1 MYLLKLIVIL
11 AFIHCRYQHFNLLA
25 DALLEDNINIE
36 SAALRS
42 NYKSFYN
49 VLDEVKNTNEA
60 PLTKVKSNSESFA
73 NSSLVKTR
81 EDDEFVFLVVG
92 GYRPENNDLAKYV
105 VSLRHVDMEKDDGFG
120 FGHFCGG
127 SIISKKV
134 ILTAAHCLA
143 KRGSI
148 AFAKNIKVV
157 AGTTRRLL
165 RNKQS
170 QELTVASVKV
180 HPKYNAFNV
189 HTYDI
194 ALIKLKDELD
204 LSEEFVSIIPIA
216 SEKPLAGQLCTV
228 IGWGIILEDGPLP
241 DDIGNGDVT
250 IHSDAYCASRS
261 FGFKKDLFVCVSNPK
276 NYEVS
281 SSSGDSGGPLICD
294 NKVVGICSHGMR
306 TGHATI
312 PDVYTNV
319 YYFREWILRNGVCC
333 LTNKLEHIVL
343 AFVIAFINQYTF

>member
-1 MYLLKLIVIL
+1 MYISKLIVIL
-11 AFIHCRYQHFNLLA
+11 AFLLYRYQHLNLLV
-25 DALLEDNINIE
+25 DALLEDN
-36 SAALRS
+36 L
-42 NYKSFYN
+42 NYKSFKN
-49 VLDEVKNTNEA
+49 VLEEVKNTNEA
-60 PLTKVKSNSESFA
+60 QLTKVKSKSESFA

-81 EDDEFVFLVVG
+81 EDDEFVFLVAG
-92 GYRPENNDLAKYV
+92 GYRPEKNDLAKYV
-105 VSLRHVDMEKDDGFG
+105 VSLRDVYIEEKFGFG

-143 KRGSI
+143 TKGSI
-148 AFAKNIKVV
+148 TFAKDIKVV

-165 RNKQS
+165 RSKHT

-180 HPKYNAFNV
+180 HPKYYEHN
-189 HTYDI
+189 TIYDI

-204 LSEEFVSIIPIA
+204 LNEEFVSIIPIA

-228 IGWGIILEDGPLP
+228 IGWGVILESGPMP
-241 DDIGNGDVT
+241 DDIGTGDVT
-250 IHSDAYCASRS
+250 IHSDAYCASRVS
-261 FGFKKDLFVCVSNPK
+261 KFSKDLSVCMSNPK

-281 SSSGDSGGPLICD
+281 GSNGDSGGPLICD
-294 NKVVGICSHGMR
+294 NKVVGIASYVVR
-306 TGHATI
+306 IGHATL
-312 PDVYTNV
+312 PFVYTNV

-343 AFVIAFINQYTF
+343 AFVIAFINQNIF